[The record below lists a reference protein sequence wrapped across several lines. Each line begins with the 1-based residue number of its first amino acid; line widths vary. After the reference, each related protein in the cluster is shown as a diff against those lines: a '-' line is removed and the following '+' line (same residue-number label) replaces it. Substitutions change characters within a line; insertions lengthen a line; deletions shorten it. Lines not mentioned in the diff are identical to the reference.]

1 MSDVEFSIS
10 FAGPLVTF
18 QDIGRPGNMR
28 YGVSASGPM
37 DIVSFE
43 AANAVLGNDTK
54 QTAIEISLGGLI
66 LQCHEGSITLA
77 ITGGDFLIEYQGQK
91 ISSWTVLTIQ
101 KGERLSVRAGKS
113 GSWAY
118 LAFSG
123 KLNVKDWL
131 NSSST
136 HSTSGFG
143 GGVLKTGQKFTLT
156 DASNQAN
163 RIGPIL
169 KPNFNTNDLIHA
181 VLGPQDQYFMNT
193 AIKIF
198 SDSIFKVSD
207 NYDRMGMQL
216 TGPKLELKSALSIPS
231 EPVVKGSIQ
240 VSGDGIPTILLADH
254 QTTGGYPKIAT
265 VISSDINRLVQF
277 RSNQSVKFVLI
288 NSNEA
293 LQKTRKF
300 LDMKEKYLEKL
311 SISRGTLEQRLMSE
325 NLIGGIE
332 FNS

>member
-43 AANAVLGNDTK
+43 AANAVLGNETK

-101 KGERLSVRAGKS
+101 KGERLSIRAGKS

-131 NSSST
+131 KSNST

-169 KPNFNTNDLIHA
+169 KPSFNTNDLIHA
-181 VLGPQDQYFMNT
+181 VLGPQDQYFINT
-193 AIKIF
+193 AIEIF

-277 RSNQSVKFVLI
+277 RSNQSVEFILI
-288 NSNEA
+288 SSNEA

-300 LDMKEKYLEKL
+300 LDMKEKYLQKI
-311 SISRGTLEQRLMSE
+311 SISRGTLEQRLMNE
-325 NLIGGIE
+325 NLIGGVE

>member
-10 FAGPLVTF
+10 YAGPLVTF

-43 AANAVLGNDTK
+43 AANAVLGNETK

-101 KGERLSVRAGKS
+101 KGDRLSVRAGKS

-265 VISSDINRLVQF
+265 VISSDINRLVQL
-277 RSNQSVKFVLI
+277 RSNQNVEFILI

-300 LDMKEKYLEKL
+300 LDMKEKYLQKI
-311 SISRGTLEQRLMSE
+311 STSRGTLEQRLMSE
-325 NLIGGIE
+325 NLIGGVE
-332 FNS
+332 FN

>member
-43 AANAVLGNDTK
+43 AANAVLGNETK

-143 GGVLKTGQKFTLT
+143 GGVLKTGQKFTLK

-265 VISSDINRLVQF
+265 VISSDINRLVQL
-277 RSNQSVKFVLI
+277 RSNQNVEFILI

-300 LDMKEKYLEKL
+300 LDMKEKYLQKI
-311 SISRGTLEQRLMSE
+311 STSRGTLEQRLMSE
-325 NLIGGIE
+325 NLIGGVE
-332 FNS
+332 FN

>member
-37 DIVSFE
+37 DIVAFE

-91 ISSWTVLTIQ
+91 ISSWTVLTLQ

-156 DASNQAN
+156 DASNQEN

-169 KPNFNTNDLIHA
+169 KPNFYTNDLIHA

-198 SDSIFKVSD
+198 SNSIFKVSD

-300 LDMKEKYLEKL
+300 LDMKEKYLEKI

>member
-91 ISSWTVLTIQ
+91 ISSWTVLTLQ

-156 DASNQAN
+156 DASNQEN

-169 KPNFNTNDLIHA
+169 KPNFYTNDLIHA

-198 SDSIFKVSD
+198 SNSIFKVSD

-265 VISSDINRLVQF
+265 VISSDINRLVQL
-277 RSNQSVKFVLI
+277 RSNQNVEFILI

-300 LDMKEKYLEKL
+300 LDMKEKYLQKI

-325 NLIGGIE
+325 NLIGGVE
-332 FNS
+332 FN

>member
-10 FAGPLVTF
+10 YAGPLVTF

-43 AANAVLGNDTK
+43 AANAVLGNETK

-277 RSNQSVKFVLI
+277 RSNQSVEFILI
-288 NSNEA
+288 SSNEA

-300 LDMKEKYLEKL
+300 LDMKEKYLQKI

-325 NLIGGIE
+325 NLIGGVE

>member
-10 FAGPLVTF
+10 YAGPLVTF

-43 AANAVLGNDTK
+43 AANAVLGNETK

-91 ISSWTVLTIQ
+91 ISSWTVLTLQ

-198 SDSIFKVSD
+198 SDRIFKVSD

-265 VISSDINRLVQF
+265 VISSDINRLVQL
-277 RSNQSVKFVLI
+277 RSNQNVEFIII

-300 LDMKEKYLEKL
+300 LDMKEKYLQKI
-311 SISRGTLEQRLMSE
+311 STSRGTLEQRLMSE
-325 NLIGGIE
+325 NLIGGVE
-332 FNS
+332 FN

>member
-43 AANAVLGNDTK
+43 AANAVLGNETK

-101 KGERLSVRAGKS
+101 KGERLSIRAGKS

-131 NSSST
+131 KSNST

-169 KPNFNTNDLIHA
+169 KPSFNTNDLIHA

-193 AIKIF
+193 AIEIF

-207 NYDRMGMQL
+207 NYDRIGMQL

-277 RSNQSVKFVLI
+277 RSNQSVEFILI
-288 NSNEA
+288 SSNEA

-300 LDMKEKYLEKL
+300 LDMKEKYLQKI

-325 NLIGGIE
+325 NLIGGVE

>member
-156 DASNQAN
+156 DASNQEN

-265 VISSDINRLVQF
+265 VISSDINRLVQL
-277 RSNQSVKFVLI
+277 RSNQNVEFIII

-300 LDMKEKYLEKL
+300 LDMKEKYLQKI
-311 SISRGTLEQRLMSE
+311 STSRGTLEQRLMSE
-325 NLIGGIE
+325 NLIGGVE
-332 FNS
+332 FN

>member
-1 MSDVEFSIS
+1 MSDVDFSIS
-10 FAGPLVTF
+10 YAGPLVTF

-43 AANAVLGNDTK
+43 AANAVLGNETK

-143 GGVLKTGQKFTLT
+143 GGILKTGQKFTLK

-181 VLGPQDQYFMNT
+181 VLGPQDQYFMKT

-300 LDMKEKYLEKL
+300 LDMKEKYLEKI

>member
-43 AANAVLGNDTK
+43 AANAVLGNETK

-101 KGERLSVRAGKS
+101 KGERLSIRAGKS

-131 NSSST
+131 KSNST

-169 KPNFNTNDLIHA
+169 KPSFNTNDLIHA

-193 AIKIF
+193 AIEIF

-277 RSNQSVKFVLI
+277 RSNQSVEFKLI
-288 NSNEA
+288 SSNEA
-293 LQKTRKF
+293 LQKTRKL
-300 LDMKEKYLEKL
+300 LDKKEKYLQKI

-325 NLIGGIE
+325 NLIGGVE

>member
-43 AANAVLGNDTK
+43 AANAVLGNETK

-77 ITGGDFLIEYQGQK
+77 VTGGDFLIEYQGQK
-91 ISSWTVLTIQ
+91 ISSWTVLTLQ

-143 GGVLKTGQKFTLT
+143 GGVLKTGKKFTLT
-156 DASNQAN
+156 DASNQEN

-169 KPNFNTNDLIHA
+169 KPNFYTNDLIHA

-198 SDSIFKVSD
+198 SNSIFKVSD

-265 VISSDINRLVQF
+265 IISSDINRLVQF

>member
-143 GGVLKTGQKFTLT
+143 GGVLKTGQKFKLT
-156 DASNQAN
+156 DASNQEN

-169 KPNFNTNDLIHA
+169 KPNFYTNDLIHA

-265 VISSDINRLVQF
+265 VISSDINRLVQL
-277 RSNQSVKFVLI
+277 RSNQNVEFILI

-300 LDMKEKYLEKL
+300 LDMKEKYLQKI
-311 SISRGTLEQRLMSE
+311 SISRGTLEQRLMNE
-325 NLIGGIE
+325 NLIGGVE
-332 FNS
+332 FN

>member
-91 ISSWTVLTIQ
+91 ISSWTVLTLQ

-156 DASNQAN
+156 DASNQEN

-169 KPNFNTNDLIHA
+169 KPNFYTNDLIHA

-198 SDSIFKVSD
+198 SNSIFKVSD

-277 RSNQSVKFVLI
+277 RSNQSVEFKLI
-288 NSNEA
+288 SSNEA
-293 LQKTRKF
+293 LQKTRKL
-300 LDMKEKYLEKL
+300 LDKKEKYLQKI
-311 SISRGTLEQRLMSE
+311 SISKGTLEQRLMSE
-325 NLIGGIE
+325 NLIGGVE

>member
-1 MSDVEFSIS
+1 MSDVDFSIS
-10 FAGPLVTF
+10 YAGPLVTF

-43 AANAVLGNDTK
+43 AANAVLGNETK

-101 KGERLSVRAGKS
+101 KGERLSIRAGKS

-131 NSSST
+131 KSNST

-169 KPNFNTNDLIHA
+169 KPSFNTNDLIHA
-181 VLGPQDQYFMNT
+181 VLGPQDQYFINT
-193 AIKIF
+193 AIEIF

-277 RSNQSVKFVLI
+277 RSNQSVEFMLI

-300 LDMKEKYLEKL
+300 LDMKEKYLQKI
-311 SISRGTLEQRLMSE
+311 STSRGTLEQRLMSE
-325 NLIGGIE
+325 NLIGGVE
-332 FNS
+332 FN

>member
-265 VISSDINRLVQF
+265 VISSDINRLVQL
-277 RSNQSVKFVLI
+277 RSNQNVEFILI

-300 LDMKEKYLEKL
+300 LDIKEKYLQKI
-311 SISRGTLEQRLMSE
+311 STSRGTLEQRLMSE
-325 NLIGGIE
+325 NLIGGVE
-332 FNS
+332 FN

>member
-91 ISSWTVLTIQ
+91 ISSWTVLTLQ

-156 DASNQAN
+156 DASNQEN

-169 KPNFNTNDLIHA
+169 KPNFYTNDLIHA

-198 SDSIFKVSD
+198 SNSIFKVSD

-325 NLIGGIE
+325 NLIGGVE
-332 FNS
+332 FN

>member
-43 AANAVLGNDTK
+43 AANAVLGNETK

-101 KGERLSVRAGKS
+101 KGERLSIRAGKS

-131 NSSST
+131 KSNST

-143 GGVLKTGQKFTLT
+143 GGDLKTGQKFTLT

-169 KPNFNTNDLIHA
+169 KPSFNTNDLIHA

-193 AIKIF
+193 AIEIF

-277 RSNQSVKFVLI
+277 RSNQSVEFKLI
-288 NSNEA
+288 SSNEA

-300 LDMKEKYLEKL
+300 LDMKEKYLQKI

-325 NLIGGIE
+325 NLIGGVE

>member
-1 MSDVEFSIS
+1 
-10 FAGPLVTF
+10 
-18 QDIGRPGNMR
+18 MR

-43 AANAVLGNDTK
+43 AANAVLGNETK

-77 ITGGDFLIEYQGQK
+77 ITGGDFLIEYQGQR

-101 KGERLSVRAGKS
+101 KGERLSIRAGKS

-131 NSSST
+131 KSNST

-169 KPNFNTNDLIHA
+169 KPNLNSTGPIYA
-181 VLGPQDQYFMNT
+181 VLGPQDQYFKDI
-193 AIKIF
+193 AIKTF
-198 SDSIFKVSD
+198 SDCIFKVSE

-216 TGPKLELKSALSIPS
+216 IGPKLELKSALSIPS
-231 EPVVKGSIQ
+231 EPIVKGSIQ
-240 VSGDGIPTILLADH
+240 VSGDGIPTVLLADH

-265 VISSDINRLVQF
+265 IISSEINRLVQF
-277 RSNQSVKFVLI
+277 RSNQSVEFIFI
-288 NSNEA
+288 NSNDA
-293 LQKTRKF
+293 LQKTREF
-300 LDMKEKYLEKL
+300 LHFKQKYLEKI
-311 SISRGTLEQRLMSE
+311 SIARGSLEQRLMSE
-325 NLIGGIE
+325 NLIGGFD
-332 FNS
+332 FN

>member
-10 FAGPLVTF
+10 YAGPLVTF

-43 AANAVLGNDTK
+43 AANAVLGNETK

-77 ITGGDFLIEYQGQK
+77 ITGGNFLIEYQGQK

-265 VISSDINRLVQF
+265 VISSDINRLVQL
-277 RSNQSVKFVLI
+277 RSNQNVEFILI

-300 LDMKEKYLEKL
+300 LDMKEKYLQKI
-311 SISRGTLEQRLMSE
+311 STSRGTLEQRLMSE
-325 NLIGGIE
+325 NLIGGVE
-332 FNS
+332 FN

>member
-43 AANAVLGNDTK
+43 AANAVLGNETK

-265 VISSDINRLVQF
+265 VISSDINRLVQL
-277 RSNQSVKFVLI
+277 RSNQNVEFILI

-300 LDMKEKYLEKL
+300 LDMKEKYLQKI
-311 SISRGTLEQRLMSE
+311 SISRGTLEQRLMNE
-325 NLIGGIE
+325 NLIGGVE
-332 FNS
+332 FN

>member
-91 ISSWTVLTIQ
+91 ISSWTVLTLQ

-156 DASNQAN
+156 DASNQEN

-169 KPNFNTNDLIHA
+169 KPNFYTNDLIHA

-198 SDSIFKVSD
+198 SNSIFKVSD

-332 FNS
+332 FN

>member
-1 MSDVEFSIS
+1 MSDVDFSIS
-10 FAGPLVTF
+10 YAGPLVTF

-43 AANAVLGNDTK
+43 AANAVLGNETK

-198 SDSIFKVSD
+198 SDSIYKVSD

-216 TGPKLELKSALSIPS
+216 TGPKLELKSALSISS

-265 VISSDINRLVQF
+265 VISSDINRLVQL
-277 RSNQSVKFVLI
+277 RSNQNVEFILI
-288 NSNEA
+288 NTNEA

-300 LDMKEKYLEKL
+300 LDMKEKYLQKI

-325 NLIGGIE
+325 NLIGGVE
-332 FNS
+332 FN

>member
-43 AANAVLGNDTK
+43 AANAVLGNETK

-131 NSSST
+131 KSNST

-169 KPNFNTNDLIHA
+169 KPSFNTNDLIHA
-181 VLGPQDQYFMNT
+181 VLGPQDQYFINT
-193 AIKIF
+193 AIEIF

-277 RSNQSVKFVLI
+277 RSNQSVEFILI
-288 NSNEA
+288 SSNEA

-300 LDMKEKYLEKL
+300 LDMKEKYLQKI

-325 NLIGGIE
+325 NLIGGVE

>member
-91 ISSWTVLTIQ
+91 ISSWTVLTLQ

-156 DASNQAN
+156 DASNQEN

-169 KPNFNTNDLIHA
+169 KPNFYTNDLIHA

-198 SDSIFKVSD
+198 SNSIFKVSD

-300 LDMKEKYLEKL
+300 LDMKEKYLQKI

-325 NLIGGIE
+325 NLIGGVE

>member
-43 AANAVLGNDTK
+43 AANAVLGNETK

-77 ITGGDFLIEYQGQK
+77 VTGGDFLIEYQGQK

-101 KGERLSVRAGKS
+101 KGERLSIRAGKS

-131 NSSST
+131 KSNST

-169 KPNFNTNDLIHA
+169 KPSFSTNDLIHV

-193 AIKIF
+193 AIEIF

>member
-43 AANAVLGNDTK
+43 AANAVLGNETK

-198 SDSIFKVSD
+198 SNSIFKVSD

-277 RSNQSVKFVLI
+277 RSNQSVEFILI

-300 LDMKEKYLEKL
+300 LDMKEKYLQKI

-325 NLIGGIE
+325 NLIGGVE
-332 FNS
+332 FN

>member
-10 FAGPLVTF
+10 YAGPLVTF

-156 DASNQAN
+156 DASNQEN

-265 VISSDINRLVQF
+265 VISSDINRLVQL
-277 RSNQSVKFVLI
+277 RSNQNVEFILI

-300 LDMKEKYLEKL
+300 LDMKEKYLQKI
-311 SISRGTLEQRLMSE
+311 STSRGTLEQRLMSE
-325 NLIGGIE
+325 NLIGGVE
-332 FNS
+332 FN

>member
-43 AANAVLGNDTK
+43 AANAVLGNETK

-101 KGERLSVRAGKS
+101 KGERLSIRAGKS

-131 NSSST
+131 KSNST

-169 KPNFNTNDLIHA
+169 KPSFNTNDLIHA
-181 VLGPQDQYFMNT
+181 VLGPQDQYFMKT

-216 TGPKLELKSALSIPS
+216 NGPKLELKSALSIPS

-277 RSNQSVKFVLI
+277 RSNQSVEFILI
-288 NSNEA
+288 SSNEA

-300 LDMKEKYLEKL
+300 LDMKEKYLQKI

-325 NLIGGIE
+325 NLIGGVE

>member
-43 AANAVLGNDTK
+43 AANAVLGNETK

-101 KGERLSVRAGKS
+101 KGERLSIRAGKS

-131 NSSST
+131 KSNST

-169 KPNFNTNDLIHA
+169 KPSFNTNDLIHA

-193 AIKIF
+193 AIEIF

-277 RSNQSVKFVLI
+277 RSNQSVEFKLI
-288 NSNEA
+288 SSNEA

-300 LDMKEKYLEKL
+300 LDMKEKYLQKI
-311 SISRGTLEQRLMSE
+311 SISRGTLEQRLMNE
-325 NLIGGIE
+325 NLIGGVE

>member
-1 MSDVEFSIS
+1 MSDVDFSIS
-10 FAGPLVTF
+10 YAGPLVTF

-43 AANAVLGNDTK
+43 AANAVLGNETK

-136 HSTSGFG
+136 HSRSGFG

-265 VISSDINRLVQF
+265 VISSDINRLVQL
-277 RSNQSVKFVLI
+277 RSNQNVEFI
-288 NSNEA
+288 IIDSNEA

-300 LDMKEKYLEKL
+300 LDMKEKYLQKI
-311 SISRGTLEQRLMSE
+311 STSRGTLEQRLMSE
-325 NLIGGIE
+325 NLIGGVE
-332 FNS
+332 FN

>member
-91 ISSWTVLTIQ
+91 ISSWTVLTLQ

-156 DASNQAN
+156 DASNQEN

-169 KPNFNTNDLIHA
+169 KPNFYTNDLIHA

-198 SDSIFKVSD
+198 SNSIFKVSD

-325 NLIGGIE
+325 NLIDGIE

>member
-1 MSDVEFSIS
+1 
-10 FAGPLVTF
+10 
-18 QDIGRPGNMR
+18 MR

-43 AANAVLGNDTK
+43 AANAVLGNETK

-101 KGERLSVRAGKS
+101 KGERLSIRAGKS

-131 NSSST
+131 KSNST

-169 KPNFNTNDLIHA
+169 KPSFNTNDLIHA

-193 AIKIF
+193 AIEIF

-277 RSNQSVKFVLI
+277 RSNQSVEFKLI
-288 NSNEA
+288 SSNEA

-300 LDMKEKYLEKL
+300 LDMKEKYLQKI

-325 NLIGGIE
+325 NLIGGVE

>member
-43 AANAVLGNDTK
+43 AANAVLGNETK

-101 KGERLSVRAGKS
+101 KGERLSIRAGKS

-131 NSSST
+131 KSNST

-169 KPNFNTNDLIHA
+169 KPSFNTNDLIHA
-181 VLGPQDQYFMNT
+181 VLGPQDQYFINT
-193 AIKIF
+193 AIEIF
-198 SDSIFKVSD
+198 SDSIFKVSE

-277 RSNQSVKFVLI
+277 RSNQSVEFILI
-288 NSNEA
+288 SSNEA

-300 LDMKEKYLEKL
+300 LDMKEKYLQKI

-325 NLIGGIE
+325 NLIGGVE

>member
-10 FAGPLVTF
+10 YAGPLVTF

-43 AANAVLGNDTK
+43 AANAVLGNETK

-91 ISSWTVLTIQ
+91 ISSWTVLTLQ

-156 DASNQAN
+156 DASNQEN

-169 KPNFNTNDLIHA
+169 KPNFYTNDLIHA

-265 VISSDINRLVQF
+265 VISSDINRLVQL
-277 RSNQSVKFVLI
+277 RSNQNVEFIII

-300 LDMKEKYLEKL
+300 LDMKEKYLQKI
-311 SISRGTLEQRLMSE
+311 STSRGTLEQRLMSE
-325 NLIGGIE
+325 NLIGGVE
-332 FNS
+332 FN

>member
-91 ISSWTVLTIQ
+91 ISSWTVLTLQ

-156 DASNQAN
+156 DAYNQAN

-265 VISSDINRLVQF
+265 VISSDINRLVQL
-277 RSNQSVKFVLI
+277 RSNQNVEFILI

-300 LDMKEKYLEKL
+300 LDMKEKYLQKI
-311 SISRGTLEQRLMSE
+311 SISRGTLEQRLMNE
-325 NLIGGIE
+325 NLIGGVE
-332 FNS
+332 FN

>member
-156 DASNQAN
+156 DASNQEN

-169 KPNFNTNDLIHA
+169 KPNFYTNDLIHA

-300 LDMKEKYLEKL
+300 LDMKEKYLEKI

-332 FNS
+332 FN

>member
-91 ISSWTVLTIQ
+91 ISSWTVLTLQ

-156 DASNQAN
+156 DASNQEN

-169 KPNFNTNDLIHA
+169 KPNFYTNDLIHA

-198 SDSIFKVSD
+198 SNSIFKVSD

-277 RSNQSVKFVLI
+277 RSNQSVEFVLI

>member
-10 FAGPLVTF
+10 YAGPLVTF

-43 AANAVLGNDTK
+43 AANAVLGNETK

-77 ITGGDFLIEYQGQK
+77 ITGGDFLIGYQGQK

-143 GGVLKTGQKFTLT
+143 GGVLKTGQKFTLE

-181 VLGPQDQYFMNT
+181 VLGPQDQYFMKT

-277 RSNQSVKFVLI
+277 RSNQSVEFMLI

-300 LDMKEKYLEKL
+300 LDMKEKYLQKI
-311 SISRGTLEQRLMSE
+311 STSRGTLEQRLMSE
-325 NLIGGIE
+325 NLIGGVE
-332 FNS
+332 FN

>member
-143 GGVLKTGQKFTLT
+143 GGVLKTGQKFTLE

-181 VLGPQDQYFMNT
+181 VLGPQDQYFMKT

-265 VISSDINRLVQF
+265 VISSDINRLVQL
-277 RSNQSVKFVLI
+277 RSNQNVEFILI

-300 LDMKEKYLEKL
+300 LDMKEKYLQKI
-311 SISRGTLEQRLMSE
+311 SISRGTLEQRLMNE
-325 NLIGGIE
+325 NLIGGVE
-332 FNS
+332 FN